1 MVSLLYLVGRVN
13 GRFYPLYRSHSTAPL
28 IIFAGKAPR
37 IKKAA
42 NLLAAFIA
50 LYLRVDF

>member
-1 MVSLLYLVGRVN
+1 MVSFLYLVGRVKA
-13 GRFYPLYRSHSTAPL
+13 RFYPLYRSHFAVLL

-50 LYLRVDF
+50 LYLREDF